1 MKPNREEQLVID
13 CLIHQGYTEIEFEP
27 DGNIPPDILV
37 DNKIAIEVRRLNQN
51 EIMEEGFNGLE
62 EDEFSVQ
69 GIMRKILQESSDE
82 TFDKSAFVGYYFN
95 RPIPTK
101 KEIKKYVSEILENHK
116 SIIDEEREYVLNKY
130 FRMNIFPSA
139 TKLNQQYQY
148 GMSSDN
154 DSGGFVVS
162 LIYENLKL
170 IIPEKDEKTSKYRER
185 YSEWWL
191 AIVDKIGY
199 GSSDLD
205 SKQFH
210 NLPKIENSFDR
221 LLLVSAI
228 NSKSLRYLYE

>member
-51 EIMEEGFNGLE
+51 EITEEGFNGLE

-199 GSSDLD
+199 GLSDLD

>member
-1 MKPNREEQLVID
+1 MKPNREEQIVID

-191 AIVDKIGY
+191 AVVDKIGY
-199 GSSDLD
+199 GLSDLD

-228 NSKSLRYLYE
+228 NSKSFRYLYE

>member
-1 MKPNREEQLVID
+1 MCIRD
-13 CLIHQGYTEIEFEP
+13 RFEP

-199 GSSDLD
+199 GLSDLD

>member
-116 SIIDEEREYVLNKY
+116 SIIDEEREYVLNKN

-191 AIVDKIGY
+191 AVVDKIGY
-199 GSSDLD
+199 GLSDLD

>member
-1 MKPNREEQLVID
+1 MKPNREEQIVID

-51 EIMEEGFNGLE
+51 EITEEGFNGLE

-116 SIIDEEREYVLNKY
+116 SIIDEEREYVLNKN

-199 GSSDLD
+199 GLSDLD

-228 NSKSLRYLYE
+228 NSKSFRYLYE

>member
-1 MKPNREEQLVID
+1 MKPNREEQIVID

-51 EIMEEGFNGLE
+51 EITEEGFNGLE

-191 AIVDKIGY
+191 AVVDKIGY
-199 GSSDLD
+199 GLSDLD

>member
-1 MKPNREEQLVID
+1 
-13 CLIHQGYTEIEFEP
+13 
-27 DGNIPPDILV
+27 
-37 DNKIAIEVRRLNQN
+37 
-51 EIMEEGFNGLE
+51 
-62 EDEFSVQ
+62 
-69 GIMRKILQESSDE
+69 
-82 TFDKSAFVGYYFN
+82 
-95 RPIPTK
+95 
-101 KEIKKYVSEILENHK
+101 
-116 SIIDEEREYVLNKY
+116 
-130 FRMNIFPSA
+130 MNIFPSA

>member
-1 MKPNREEQLVID
+1 MKPNREEQIVID

-191 AIVDKIGY
+191 AVVDKIGY
-199 GSSDLD
+199 GLSDLD

>member
-51 EIMEEGFNGLE
+51 EITEEGFNGLE

-116 SIIDEEREYVLNKY
+116 SIIDEEREYVLNKN

-191 AIVDKIGY
+191 AVVDKIGY
-199 GSSDLD
+199 GLSDLD

>member
-1 MKPNREEQLVID
+1 MKPNREEQIVID

-199 GSSDLD
+199 GLSDLD

>member
-1 MKPNREEQLVID
+1 MKPNIEEQIVID

-116 SIIDEEREYVLNKY
+116 SIIDEEREYVLNKN

-199 GSSDLD
+199 GLSDLD

-228 NSKSLRYLYE
+228 NSKSFRYLYE

>member
-51 EIMEEGFNGLE
+51 EITEEGFNGLE

-116 SIIDEEREYVLNKY
+116 SIIDEEREYVLNKN

-199 GSSDLD
+199 GLSDLD

-228 NSKSLRYLYE
+228 NSKSFRYLYE

>member
-116 SIIDEEREYVLNKY
+116 SIIDEEREYVLNKN

-228 NSKSLRYLYE
+228 NSKSFRYLYE

>member
-191 AIVDKIGY
+191 AVVDKIGY
-199 GSSDLD
+199 GLSDLD

>member
-1 MKPNREEQLVID
+1 MKPNREEQIVID

-51 EIMEEGFNGLE
+51 EITEEGFNGLE

-116 SIIDEEREYVLNKY
+116 SIIDEEREYVLNKN

-191 AIVDKIGY
+191 AVVDKIGY
-199 GSSDLD
+199 GLSDLD

-228 NSKSLRYLYE
+228 NSKSFRYLYE